1 MSSTCTLLSRQKFNI
16 ICDFETGNKIQYDRN
31 WKELQYL
38 VVTRETAFELTFLE
52 KFDVELAYRAG
63 KHSY

>member
-1 MSSTCTLLSRQKFNI
+1 MILKQATKFRI
-16 ICDFETGNKIQYDRN
+16 

-52 KFDVELAYRAG
+52 KFEVELLIG
-63 KHSY
+63 HM